1 MKKVIRLSERELTK
15 LIKNIVLEEKRNRNL
30 YEGELTRKGD
40 TQDLNMNMIEEYD
53 FEEVDFEETDSS
65 EDMSQ
70 QDRVRK
76 IANFLQ
82 DKVLSDLSPRELS
95 HLKRE
100 VRKSE
105 MGDMSE
111 KLSEEDE
118 MDDLKS
124 RRRGRLEKGLIRGG
138 LGMSGVGAITALGEI
153 MGYSEFDLTTM
164 LHDIN
169 SMAGLGKY
177 TGPTTFALVFA
188 GLALALKGLDMRMKR
203 TGK

>member
-105 MGDMSE
+105 MGDMSGE
-111 KLSEEDE
+111 MSEEDE

>member
-40 TQDLNMNMIEEYD
+40 TQDLGMEMFEEDD
-53 FEEVDFEETDSS
+53 FEEVDFEETESS
-65 EDMSQ
+65 ENMSQ
-70 QDRVRK
+70 QDKVRK
-76 IANFLQ
+76 IADFLQ
-82 DKVLSDLSPRELS
+82 DEVLSELSPRELS

-100 VRKSE
+100 VSKSKMGGMSGE
-105 MGDMSE
+105 M
-111 KLSEEDE
+111 SEEDE

-124 RRRGRLEKGLIRGG
+124 RRRGRLEKGLMRGG
-138 LGMSGVGAITALGEI
+138 LGMSGVGALTALGEI
-153 MGYSEFDLTTM
+153 MGYSEFDLTNM

-177 TGPTTFALVFA
+177 TGPATFGLVFA

>member
-105 MGDMSE
+105 MGDMSGE
-111 KLSEEDE
+111 MSEEDE
-118 MDDLKS
+118 MDD
-124 RRRGRLEKGLIRGG
+124 
-138 LGMSGVGAITALGEI
+138 
-153 MGYSEFDLTTM
+153 
-164 LHDIN
+164 
-169 SMAGLGKY
+169 
-177 TGPTTFALVFA
+177 
-188 GLALALKGLDMRMKR
+188 
-203 TGK
+203 